1 VELAA
6 SSVQPWLETVGI
18 LLTALFTLAA
28 VVTALWLQW
37 LREDL
42 RRPRLTM
49 IFDPDR
55 DDPFSVTFA
64 PGYEALWLRL
74 RVVNEWP
81 EPTGGRLRQYLTR
94 QLQHGSA
101 LDTAEDVEVLL
112 ARVRRAPRSCQ
123 QGIVP
128 SRPLKWADVQQGTVS
143 LASGVS
149 RYVDIARIGAKP
161 QTKNGIS
168 LQALLRPQTKGG
180 IRLRLLLWPPSMDD
194 PEDDPLDDRHF
205 LSPGRSMLELV
216 LSARG
221 VRATDYTVAVDF
233 EGGSHR
239 DPRLFSVRVDL
250 QPGRLEEYDEKK
262 AAFRGARWQ
271 H

>member
-1 VELAA
+1 MIGVELIT
-6 SSVQPWLETVGI
+6 SSVQPWLETLGI

-42 RRPRLTM
+42 RRPWLTM

-55 DDPFSVTFA
+55 DDPFSATFA
-64 PGYEALWLRL
+64 PGYEALWLRF

-81 EPTGGRLRQYLTR
+81 APTGGRLRQYLTL
-94 QLQHGSA
+94 QLRHGSA
-101 LDTAEDVEVLL
+101 LNTAEDVEVVL
-112 ARVRRAPRSCQ
+112 ARARRAPRSCR

-128 SRPLKWADVQQGTVS
+128 SRPLKWADVQQGAVS

-161 QTKNGIS
+161 QTKD
-168 LQALLRPQTKGG
+168 G

-221 VRATDYTVAVDF
+221 VRATDYTVAIDF

-239 DPRLFSVRVDL
+239 DPRLFPVRVDL

-262 AAFRGARWQ
+262 AAFRGPRWQ